1 MFTTG
6 RDSRKSKV
14 NIEIRHKN
22 TRKYRRFKRELM
34 ALLRRHK
41 VKLRR
46 AKPRRRRRRR

>member
-6 RDSRKSKV
+6 RDTRKSKI

-22 TRKYRRFKRELM
+22 SRQYARFKRELM

-41 VKLRR
+41 VKRR
-46 AKPRRRRRRR
+46 AKPARRRRRRR